1 MGYVYSL
8 PPRRLQSPMKE
19 ETINICPSWRGIANT
34 CIILLE
40 VGNAEAQETAK
51 AEIRRMGDILDEQLD
66 EEKNSHQSAQDSA

>member
-1 MGYVYSL
+1 
-8 PPRRLQSPMKE
+8 MKE

-66 EEKNSHQSAQDSA
+66 EEKNSHQPAQDSA

>member
-1 MGYVYSL
+1 
-8 PPRRLQSPMKE
+8 MKE

>member
-1 MGYVYSL
+1 
-8 PPRRLQSPMKE
+8 MKE

-34 CIILLE
+34 CIMLLE

>member
-1 MGYVYSL
+1 
-8 PPRRLQSPMKE
+8 MKE

-34 CIILLE
+34 CIMLLE

-66 EEKNSHQSAQDSA
+66 EEKNSHQPAQASA

>member
-1 MGYVYSL
+1 
-8 PPRRLQSPMKE
+8 MKE

-34 CIILLE
+34 CIMLLE

-66 EEKNSHQSAQDSA
+66 EEKNSHQPAQDSA